1 MDETL
6 LKIRVLTRAEMTLA
20 KANARRIAARSRLYA
35 VALGM
40 VLLTVVMIN
49 IAAYEY
55 LSTLKGNAVAALLVA
70 LANAVLAMVVIFA
83 ASRIKPGPEEEMV
96 REIRELALT
105 ELSADADG
113 LKRNFAQIS
122 SDIERI
128 RSGFSSV
135 SGAFGSAHEDKR
147 TPSEGKQ
154 RVNDGRQGQDNKRST
169 VRAATSIPAICIPNV
184 LTRNIFGRQCRTTA
198 THEYAFGLQSIMT
211 QPMSRG

>member
-6 LKIRVLTRAEMTLA
+6 LKIRVLTRAEVTLA
-20 KANARRIAARSRLYA
+20 KAHARRIAARSRLYA

-40 VLLTVVMIN
+40 ILLCVVMIN

-55 LSTLKGNAVAALLVA
+55 LSMTRSEATAALIVA
-70 LANAVLAMVVIFA
+70 IANAVLAVLVIFV

-113 LKRNFAQIS
+113 IRQNFAQIS

-135 SGAFGSAHEDKR
+135 SGALGSAHAGLGSLGPLLGMLTSMLKKK
-147 TPSEGKQ
+147 GK
-154 RVNDGRQGQDNKRST
+154 
-169 VRAATSIPAICIPNV
+169 
-184 LTRNIFGRQCRTTA
+184 
-198 THEYAFGLQSIMT
+198 
-211 QPMSRG
+211 

>member
-6 LKIRVLTRAEMTLA
+6 LKIRVLTRAEMMLA

-40 VLLTVVMIN
+40 ILLTVVMIN

-55 LSTLKGNAVAALLVA
+55 LSTLKGDAVAALLVA
-70 LANAVLAMVVIFA
+70 LANALLAVLVIFV
-83 ASRIKPGPEEEMV
+83 ASRIKPGREEEMV
-96 REIRELALT
+96 KEIRELALT

-113 LKRNFAQIS
+113 LKQNFAQIS

-135 SGAFGSAHEDKR
+135 SGTLGSLGPMLGMLTSMLKK
-147 TPSEGKQ
+147 EGK
-154 RVNDGRQGQDNKRST
+154 
-169 VRAATSIPAICIPNV
+169 
-184 LTRNIFGRQCRTTA
+184 
-198 THEYAFGLQSIMT
+198 
-211 QPMSRG
+211 